1 MVALTVLLL
10 ALWQLLAPVELLRV
24 VVSEPAGGFAVWE
37 GQCHSRTPAV
47 GVVFGACIG
56 AYMFALVA
64 AACGLSYALRGFH
77 SKFSEHKAL
86 FFVSYNALASGVVYT
101 ALELLFVGLRQWARL
116 LIVAVLVAWNVHI
129 LLLAFFAPRLRYLVL
144 YGDVENLLEF
154 VKERPEFAAK
164 ARPRSRFA
172 RARARARHLCLTR
185 GAPPGRPFCSRG
197 PAHVSSD
204 VFLEARHGE
213 SARGAL
219 GPIRRDRAQVAHR
232 AREARRR
239 RAPSPFRAVREGD
252 PRARPRRP
260 RRVRGRR
267 AKQGLVNAR
276 GPVEQRVRSRLAARR
291 AAARKR
297 QDALEHVK
305 PPRGAFPG
313 GSAQGCSS
321 RPSCFSCS
329 TTNLQLPRRFE
340 AG

>member
-172 RARARARHLCLTR
+172 RARARATSLL
-185 GAPPGRPFCSRG
+185 
-197 PAHVSSD
+197 D
-204 VFLEARHGE
+204 
-213 SARGAL
+213 
-219 GPIRRDRAQVAHR
+219 
-232 AREARRR
+232 ARRASRAAFLFTGARTRFFR
-239 RAPSPFRAVREGD
+239 RLPRSAARRKRA
-252 PRARPRRP
+252 RRP
-260 RRVRGRR
+260 RADSAGSGAGRSPRPRGSASTR
-267 AKQGLVNAR
+267 ALAVSR
-276 GPVEQRVRSRLAARR
+276 RSR
-291 AAARKR
+291 
-297 QDALEHVK
+297 
-305 PPRGAFPG
+305 G
-313 GSAQGCSS
+313 
-321 RPSCFSCS
+321 
-329 TTNLQLPRRFE
+329 
-340 AG
+340 